1 MDFDFNCI
9 KCNCRNDCDGNYV
22 NRHDVTNLINIY
34 GGVKMDVWEWILILI
49 VSSAIAG
56 MIAMAIMLIGMM

>member
-1 MDFDFNCI
+1 
-9 KCNCRNDCDGNYV
+9 
-22 NRHDVTNLINIY
+22 
-34 GGVKMDVWEWILILI
+34 MDVWEWILILF